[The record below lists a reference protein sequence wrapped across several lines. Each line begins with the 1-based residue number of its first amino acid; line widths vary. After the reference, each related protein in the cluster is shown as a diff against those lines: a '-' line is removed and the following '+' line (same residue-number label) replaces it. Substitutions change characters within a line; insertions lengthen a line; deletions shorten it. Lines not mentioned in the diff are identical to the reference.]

1 MGLVP
6 EAAEKGDAQDRRPA
20 DDPWV
25 GRESF
30 DSALFLNGREEQKR
44 SESGACP
51 HIRVVFQVIV
61 ERGQT
66 LIHGG
71 AGDGGP
77 GGAVRTPVRLL
88 EGTAQ
93 GILPDLRLEV

>member
-30 DSALFLNGREEQKR
+30 DPALFLNGREEQKR

-61 ERGQT
+61 QRGQPLT
-66 LIHGG
+66 HSG
-71 AGDGGP
+71 AGDGGLAA
-77 GGAVRTPVRLL
+77 AVRTPAPLP

-93 GILPDLRLEV
+93 GIVPDPRLEV